1 MNRQKSD
8 IKRLTYI
15 EENEKENF
23 YKQGVLSKNKQNLN
37 GDVKKIKK

>member
-8 IKRLTYI
+8 VKRLTYI
-15 EENEKENF
+15 EENF
-23 YKQGVLSKNKQNLN
+23 YKQGVLSKKKQNLN